1 MEYKESKLQIGLA
14 WVFGIVMATLFWMA
28 GVLLGAGL
36 FGLVPSTVTVFQFI
50 QKMRLDSQRAQLKLI
65 VNWWNHY
72 QMNLKKYW
80 RVSGLFGSTG
90 IVLTANYLFLN
101 TQTNYVT
108 YLAFYLTLL
117 MFVLVFFVF
126 LWFSFLCSYYP
137 EKSIKEIGK
146 NAVAYPLAFALEM
159 LVLMVLSVAVLMLIW
174 AVTPGMVVFTGVGAC
189 FVAWHWVF
197 KKLHDTDGRY
207 RLKQYWYRAE

>member
-108 YLAFYLTLL
+108 YLAFYLTLVML
-117 MFVLVFFVF
+117 VLVFFVF

-189 FVAWHWVF
+189 FVEWHWVF